1 MSQHA
6 SMIDVDGLGSD
17 AREVVEAAAVAA
29 RELGARAI
37 GTEHL
42 LLGVL
47 AGTSDAART
56 LTAAGATVAATRAKV
71 GETSR
76 GGRPADDA
84 PVGLTPRATRAIG
97 RAHRYSHG
105 ERSEE
110 VDARHLLL
118 GVLDIEGTAGQVL
131 RGVGID
137 VGALRDTLL
146 VQFDDSSVVAES
158 LAGAAAGPTCPHCAA
173 TIADVAFTTVPA
185 TGNDGRSAD
194 VVVFACRGCGVALGV
209 AARRSGSSSS

>member
-1 MSQHA
+1 
-6 SMIDVDGLGSD
+6 MIDVGGLGAD
-17 AREVVEAAAVAA
+17 ARDAVEAAATVA
-29 RELGARAI
+29 RDLGARAV

-76 GGRPADDA
+76 GGRGPDDA
-84 PVGLTPRATRAIG
+84 PLELTPRATRAIG
-97 RAHRYSHG
+97 RAHRYSHA

-146 VQFDDSSVVAES
+146 VQLDGSSVVTEPLPS
-158 LAGAAAGPTCPHCAA
+158 AAVGPTCPHCSA
-173 TIADVAFTTVPA
+173 TIADVAFTAVPA
-185 TGNDGRSAD
+185 TGNDGRSAE
-194 VVVFACRGCGVALGV
+194 VVLFSCRACGVALGV
-209 AARRSGSSSS
+209 AARRSGSSGG